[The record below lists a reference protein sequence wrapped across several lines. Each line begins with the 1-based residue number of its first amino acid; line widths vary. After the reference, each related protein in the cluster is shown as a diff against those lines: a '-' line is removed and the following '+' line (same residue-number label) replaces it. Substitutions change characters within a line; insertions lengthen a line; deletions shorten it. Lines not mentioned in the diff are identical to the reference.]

1 LNGDSIHT
9 RCYAHILNL
18 IVKDRLG
25 IINRGIEKIKES
37 VLYWT
42 TSLKREEKF
51 EENICH
57 VCIPIT
63 KKLIL
68 DYPIRWNSIYLMV
81 KTFLF
86 IKMYFLDLSNQ
97 KPI

>member
-1 LNGDSIHT
+1 
-9 RCYAHILNL
+9 
-18 IVKDRLG
+18 VKDRLG
-25 IINRGIEKIKES
+25 IINRGIEIIKES

-63 KKLIL
+63 KKLIFY
-68 DYPIRWNSIYLMV
+68 YPIRWNSIYLMV
-81 KTFLF
+81 KTF
-86 IKMYFLDLSNQ
+86 
-97 KPI
+97 